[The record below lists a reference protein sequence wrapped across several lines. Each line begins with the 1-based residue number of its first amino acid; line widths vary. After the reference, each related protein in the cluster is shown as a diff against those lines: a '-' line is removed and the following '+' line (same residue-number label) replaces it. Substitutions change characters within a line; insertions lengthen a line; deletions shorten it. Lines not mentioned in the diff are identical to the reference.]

1 MGTLLAL
8 TLLTA
13 CDGGGFGSPP
23 VTPGLGD
30 TDSPTDSAADTETA
44 ETADSTETA
53 ESAESDSGDSDTG
66 EDPNLPVTMRFDI
79 DGELYTADFF
89 LVRPHGMPAPS
100 APVRAWLGAG
110 VDGAWDLQVIDAE
123 AATTDGGRHGLA
135 DIGWMGLLGGDV
147 TVGQDYVY
155 VQGAASDDGVAF
167 EAASGVPIAA
177 SYTGLAPEGENM
189 PFPAG
194 FLLVQGDSGLDVGHV
209 EWGHRSGYFAPL
221 RVRFVDYVDVNGDGT
236 YTLDEGTPAEECD
249 LSLWRADAPVL
260 SVTRLCSDVA
270 GLRWGG
276 DGGDEDGYLSP
287 SGILHI
293 FDEQGLA
300 VGYDWRD
307 AADLPYGVVVDGG
320 F

>member
-8 TLLTA
+8 TLLAA
-13 CDGGGFGSPP
+13 CDGGDFGSPP

-30 TDSPTDSAADTETA
+30 TDSPPDTAGDTDTGETA
-44 ETADSTETA
+44 ETAETGETA
-53 ESAESDSGDSDTG
+53 ESDTGETDTG
-66 EDPNLPVTMRFDI
+66 EDPDLPVTMRFDL

-89 LVRPHGMPAPS
+89 LVRPHGVPAPS

-123 AATTDGGRHGLA
+123 ATTTDGGRHGLA
-135 DIGWMGLLGGDV
+135 DLDWTGQLGGEV
-147 TVGQDYVY
+147 TVGEDYVY
-155 VQGAASDDGVAF
+155 VQGTASEDGVAF
-167 EAASGVPIAA
+167 DEARGVPLAA
-177 SYTGLAPEGENM
+177 TYTGLAPEGENM

-194 FLLVQGDSGLDVGHV
+194 FLIEQGEAGLDAGHI
-209 EWGHRSGYFAPL
+209 EMGRRSGYFAPL
-221 RVRFVDYVDVNGDGT
+221 RVRFVDYVDLNGDGT
-236 YTLDEGTPAEECD
+236 YTLDEGTAAEECD
-249 LSLWRADAPVL
+249 LSLWRDGAVL
-260 SVTRLCSDVA
+260 LSATRLCSDVA

-276 DGGDEDGYLSP
+276 EGGDEDGYLSP

-307 AADLPYGVVVDGG
+307 AADLPYGVVPDGG